1 MKKIAI
7 SKNAPVVTRRTQLIR
22 IVKPGLLALGMT
34 FALLL
39 PSVAPA
45 QQIYTDLSTQPEGRI
60 YFNSVTPKSKW
71 DLVHRKYDKTPTVIW
86 ANLYL
91 PKEVKGR
98 IPAMVIS
105 HGSAGPQEKD
115 VRRWARAF
123 NEMGVAAFIVDSYG
137 PRNIASTEADQG
149 KLSPAANDADA
160 LAALKLLA
168 TDPRIDPTKI
178 GQIGFSRGGGV
189 ALEMTMESF
198 RKGMIDDDT
207 KFAALIAFYP
217 GCAQVWWAT
226 PAPKLSGTPLMMAL
240 GEKDSYTPAK
250 LCQNFAE
257 VMQRDQQ
264 QVEVHVYPGAYH
276 DFDNTNAY
284 YKYHP
289 LSTSAQKCPQ
299 IQFDMEHGEYRYL
312 LSGEKLASLG
322 AVEELTKACLMR
334 GVATGSDLG
343 QGDKAEADVKLFLK
357 KAFHLF

>member
-1 MKKIAI
+1 MSNLNPAGKRVHTDLSFKRCLLSFSLAIA
-7 SKNAPVVTRRTQLIR
+7 S
-22 IVKPGLLALGMT
+22 
-34 FALLL
+34 LL
-39 PSVAPA
+39 PTLASA
-45 QQIYTDLSTQPEGRI
+45 QQVYTELSTQPEGRI

-71 DLVHRKYDKTPTVIW
+71 DLVHRKYDKTPTVVW
-86 ANLYL
+86 ASLYL
-91 PKEVKGR
+91 PKEIKGR

-105 HGSAGPQEKD
+105 HGSAGLQEKD
-115 VRRWARAF
+115 VQRWARAF
-123 NEMGVAAFIVDSYG
+123 NEMGVAAFIVDSYS
-137 PRNIASTEADQG
+137 PRNIVSTEADQG

-160 LAALKLLA
+160 LAALRLLA

-189 ALEMTMESF
+189 AMDMTMESF

-207 KFAALIAFYP
+207 RFAALVAFYP

-240 GEKDSYTPAK
+240 GEKDNYTPAK

-264 QVEVHVYPGAYH
+264 EVEVHVYPDAYH

-289 LSTSAQKCPQ
+289 MSTSVQKCPQ
-299 IQFDMEHGEYRYL
+299 IQLDMEHGEYRYL
-312 LSGEKLASLG
+312 QSGEKLASLG
-322 AVEELTKACLMR
+322 ALEELTRTCIMR
-334 GVATGSDLG
+334 GVSTGANLK
-343 QGDKAEADVKLFLK
+343 QGDRAEADVKAFLK
-357 KAFHLF
+357 KAFKLL

>member
-1 MKKIAI
+1 MQSRLLSLCIAI
-7 SKNAPVVTRRTQLIR
+7 TS
-22 IVKPGLLALGMT
+22 
-34 FALLL
+34 LL
-39 PSVAPA
+39 PSLASA
-45 QQIYTDLSTQPEGRI
+45 QQVYNDLSTQPEGRI

-91 PKEVKGR
+91 PKEMKGR

-105 HGSAGPQEKD
+105 HGSAGLQEKD

-123 NEMGVAAFIVDSYG
+123 NEMGIAAFIVDSFS

-168 TDPRIDPTKI
+168 TDPRIDSTKI

-189 ALEMTMESF
+189 ALDMTMEAF

-207 KFAALIAFYP
+207 KFAALVAFYP
-217 GCAQVWWAT
+217 GCSQVWWAT

-240 GEKDSYTPAK
+240 GEKDNYTPAK

-257 VMQRDQQ
+257 VMQRDRQE
-264 QVEVHVYPGAYH
+264 VEVHVYPDAYH

-284 YKYHP
+284 FKYHP
-289 LSTSAQKCPQ
+289 MSTSAQKCPQ
-299 IQFDMEHGEYRYL
+299 IQLDMEHGEYRYL
-312 LSGEKLASLG
+312 QSGEKLASLG
-322 AVEELTKACLMR
+322 ALEELTRACIMR
-334 GVATGSDLG
+334 GVSTGANLK
-343 QGDKAEADVKLFLK
+343 QGDRAEADVKAFLRR
-357 KAFHLF
+357 AFQLP